1 MTVKDKPDEN
11 LSTCSI
17 SVMKAKFVL
26 NSLKSD
32 RRELDVNLLLVS
44 GIGLGITLA
53 IYALLFPVKNTFIG
67 ILLYERGFTQ
77 ILTIA
82 FAGIVAALTLL
93 KFFKL
98 QKEARTLGEELIP
111 SNISLEDPTSNQVIN
126 LQQNLAKEKGLLARR
141 CSRVIAVYITSGN
154 RQIANEFSL
163 EDSAFYHSAS
173 ESSYTIPK
181 ILVWAIPLLGFIGT
195 VFGISAS
202 VGGFTGFLENASDI
216 DQIKEGIGT
225 VTQGLAIAFDTTLLA
240 LFMSVLVMLPLVM
253 VERLESRLLLAI
265 DIYINDKVLPRLQ
278 DKSKGNA
285 TIIGEIVE
293 QAVIKAVRQ
302 NFPAPETL
310 IEPAK
315 HYAEQAAAALAKGFT
330 QEVNGIR
337 EAVAQTVREI
347 QTVRETATKE
357 RQEFLT
363 FLGEQIKIQRGLI
376 NEIKIT
382 VKAIHQNHLAVADG
396 FKEQALVV
404 GYKLEAAAQAL
415 EQRIS
420 SLEKYAAQIS
430 EIDSLQRSLDDNL
443 RNLKE
448 KAVLESVLAEIQT
461 SLERLRPTL
470 DQLNKPRRILLL
482 EQEDE
487 RT

>member
-1 MTVKDKPDEN
+1 
-11 LSTCSI
+11 
-17 SVMKAKFVL
+17 MKAKFIL

-32 RRELDVNLLLVS
+32 RRELDVSFLVVS
-44 GIGLGITLA
+44 GIGLVITLA
-53 IYALLFPVKNTFIG
+53 IYGLLFPIKNTFIG

-98 QKEARTLGEELIP
+98 QKQSRTLGEELIP
-111 SNISLEDPTSNQVIN
+111 SDISLDDPTSDQVIN
-126 LQQNLAKEKGLLARR
+126 LQQNLAQEKNVLARR
-141 CSRVIAVYITSGN
+141 CSRLLAVYINSGN

-202 VGGFTGFLENASDI
+202 VGGFTGFLENAGDI
-216 DQIKEGIGT
+216 DQIKQGIGT

-265 DIYINDKVLPRLQ
+265 DIYINDKVLPRLK
-278 DKSKGNA
+278 DTSKGSE
-285 TIIGEIVE
+285 TISEEMVE
-293 QAVIKAVRQ
+293 QAVIKAVQQ
-302 NFPAPETL
+302 NFLAPETL

-315 HYAEQAAAALAKGFT
+315 HYAEQAAVALAKGFT
-330 QEVNGIR
+330 QEVHSIQ
-337 EAVAQTVREI
+337 EAITQTVQEI
-347 QTVRETATKE
+347 QTVRERVTRE
-357 RQEFLT
+357 SQDFST
-363 FLGEQIKIQRGLI
+363 FLGDQIKLQQGLVNQIQTTVQ
-376 NEIKIT
+376 EI
-382 VKAIHQNHLAVADG
+382 HRNHLAVSDG
-396 FKEQALVV
+396 FREQALVV

-420 SLEKYAAQIS
+420 SLEKYATQIS
-430 EIDSLQRSLDDNL
+430 EIDNLQRSLDNNL

-448 KAVLESVLAEIQT
+448 KAVLEGVLGEIQT

-482 EQEDE
+482 EQEDQ

>member
-1 MTVKDKPDEN
+1 
-11 LSTCSI
+11 
-17 SVMKAKFVL
+17 MKAKFIL

-32 RRELDVNLLLVS
+32 RRELDVNLFLVS

-53 IYALLFPVKNTFIG
+53 IYALLFPIKNTFIG

-82 FAGIVAALTLL
+82 FAGIVATLTLL

-98 QKEARTLGEELIP
+98 QKELRTLRGELIP
-111 SNISLEDPTSNQVIN
+111 SNISFDDPSSNQVIN
-126 LQQNLAKEKGLLARR
+126 LQQNLAKDTSLLARR
-141 CSRVIAVYITSGN
+141 CSRVLAVYINSGN

-163 EDSAFYHSAS
+163 EDSAFYQSAS

-181 ILVWAIPLLGFIGT
+181 ILVWAIPLLEFIGT

-202 VGGFTGFLENASDI
+202 VGGFTGFLENAADI
-216 DQIKEGIGT
+216 EQIKKGIGT

-265 DIYINDKVLPRLQ
+265 DIYINDKVLPRLK
-278 DKSKGNA
+278 DTSKTA
-285 TIIGEIVE
+285 EIISTELVE
-293 QAVIKAVRQ
+293 QAVAKAVQQ
-302 NFPAPETL
+302 NLPKPETL

-315 HYAEQAAAALAKGFT
+315 HYAEKAAAALAKGFT
-330 QEVNGIR
+330 EEVHSIQESII
-337 EAVAQTVREI
+337 QTVREI
-347 QTVRETATKE
+347 ETVREVTTQE
-357 RQEFLT
+357 RQEFFT
-363 FLGEQIKIQRGLI
+363 ILGEQIEIHRGLVD
-376 NEIKIT
+376 EIKAT
-382 VKAIHQNHLAVADG
+382 VHAIDKSHLVVADG
-396 FKEQALVV
+396 FKQQALAI
-404 GYKLEAAAQAL
+404 GHQLERAGQAL
-415 EQRIS
+415 EQRVS
-420 SLEKYAAQIS
+420 GLEKYAAQIS

-443 RNLKE
+443 RNLKD
-448 KAVLESVLAEIQT
+448 KAVLEGVLGEIQT

-482 EQEDE
+482 EQEDQGI
-487 RT
+487 

>member
-1 MTVKDKPDEN
+1 
-11 LSTCSI
+11 
-17 SVMKAKFVL
+17 MKAKFIL

-32 RRELDVNLLLVS
+32 RRELDVNLFLVS

-53 IYALLFPVKNTFIG
+53 IYALLLPIKNTFIG

-77 ILTIA
+77 ILTVA
-82 FAGIVAALTLL
+82 FAGIVATLTLL

-98 QKEARTLGEELIP
+98 QKELRSLRVELIP
-111 SNISLEDPTSNQVIN
+111 SNISFDDPSSNQVIN
-126 LQQNLAKEKGLLARR
+126 LQQNLAKDTNLLARR
-141 CSRVIAVYITSGN
+141 CSRVLAVYINSGN

-163 EDSAFYHSAS
+163 EDSAFYQSAS

-202 VGGFTGFLENASDI
+202 VGGFTGFLENAADI
-216 DQIKEGIGT
+216 EQIKKGIGT

-265 DIYINDKVLPRLQ
+265 DIYINDKVLPRLK
-278 DKSKGNA
+278 DTSKTA
-285 TIIGEIVE
+285 ETISAEMVE
-293 QAVIKAVRQ
+293 QAVTKAIQQ
-302 NFPAPETL
+302 NLPAPETL

-315 HYAEQAAAALAKGFT
+315 YYAEKAAAALAKGFT
-330 QEVNGIR
+330 EEVHSIQESII
-337 EAVAQTVREI
+337 QTVREI
-347 QTVRETATKE
+347 ETVRETTTQE
-357 RQEFLT
+357 RQEFFSSLA
-363 FLGEQIKIQRGLI
+363 EQIEIHRGLV
-376 NEIKIT
+376 NEIKAA
-382 VKAIHQNHLAVADG
+382 VHAIDQNHLAVADG
-396 FKEQALVV
+396 FKQQALAI
-404 GYKLEAAAQAL
+404 GYQLERAGQAL

-420 SLEKYAAQIS
+420 GLEKYAAQIS

-443 RNLKE
+443 RNLKD
-448 KAVLESVLAEIQT
+448 KAVLEGVLGEIQT

-482 EQEDE
+482 EQEDQGI
-487 RT
+487 